1 MAKKIDLKHRRNIG
15 IMAHI
20 DAGKTTTTERILF
33 YTGRIHKIG
42 EVNDGSATMDWMEQE
57 QERGITITS
66 AATTCIWEIDQQK
79 YTLNI
84 IDTPGHVDF
93 TAEVERSLRVLD
105 GAVMVLCA
113 VAGVQPQSETVW
125 QQAKR
130 YNVPCIAFVNKM
142 DRVGANFKKAVSS
155 IDEQLSANPVAIQM
169 PIGAEDQFEGVVDLV
184 EMQQLI
190 FKDKSWGLEFERVK
204 LTEAL
209 RPQAEEERR
218 EMLEKLSLYD
228 DDLLEKIVEEKEVGQ
243 EEITKVLRTAT
254 LDGQITPVLCGSA
267 FKNKGVQ
274 QVIDAVIH
282 YLPSPLDI
290 PPVEGDHPVTKKLV
304 SRDASVS
311 DPMCALAFK
320 VTSDPFAGQMTF
332 VRVYSGIFET
342 GKTSYNPRSRKNE
355 RIGNLVKLH
364 ANKREDVKELGAGD
378 IGAVV
383 GMDLVTGDTLCP
395 KEHSIVLER
404 TQFPEPVIDQA
415 LEPKT
420 KLDQDK
426 LEEALKRLMQED
438 PSFRS
443 RIDDETG
450 QNIISGMGELHLEV
464 IVDRLQ
470 REFRVECK
478 AGTPRVAY
486 RETITQSA
494 ESEIRVEQQFEGKEQ
509 FAFCKIC
516 LEPLEAGLGFE
527 FENQLSDEELPTLFA
542 EALEQGVRN
551 AMNNGVLAGFSLID
565 LKVSLVAGE
574 YNEESSTE
582 VAFTFAGVNAI
593 REGALKAKPNLLE
606 PTMKIEVVTPVS
618 FTGDVIGDLNARHGR
633 IRGMEE
639 QGGIQVV
646 MAEAPLAEMFGYSTR
661 LRSLTQGRASYTM
674 HFSHYNAVSESTRK
688 ALTGGSVS

>member
-1 MAKKIDLKHRRNIG
+1 
-15 IMAHI
+15 MAHI

-66 AATTCIWEIDQQK
+66 AATTCLWEIDRQK

-130 YNVPCIAFVNKM
+130 YNVPCIAFINKM
-142 DRVGANFKKAVSS
+142 DRVGASFGKAIDS
-155 IDEQLSANPVAIQM
+155 IDDQLSANPVAIQM
-169 PIGAEDQFEGVVDLV
+169 PIGSEDKFDGVVDLV
-184 EMQQLI
+184 AMQELR
-190 FKDKSWGLEFERVK
+190 FKDGSWGMEFERA
-204 LTEAL
+204 EISEEI
-209 RPQAEEERR
+209 RPKAEKERH

-228 DDLLEKIVEEKEVGQ
+228 DELLKKIIEEQGIGQ
-243 EEITKVLRTAT
+243 SEIIEVLRSAT
-254 LDGQITPVLCGSA
+254 LDGLITPVLCGSA

-304 SRDASVS
+304 TRNASDL

-320 VTSDPFAGQMTF
+320 VANDPFAGQMTF
-332 VRVYSGIFET
+332 VRVYSGSFES
-342 GKTSYNPRSRKNE
+342 GKTAYNPRSHKNE

-383 GMDLVTGDTLCP
+383 GMDLITGDTLCP
-395 KEHSIVLER
+395 KDNQIILER

-464 IVDRLQ
+464 IVDRLK
-470 REFRVECK
+470 REFRVACK

-486 RETITQSA
+486 RETITQASD
-494 ESEIRVEQQFEGKEQ
+494 SEARVEQQLDGKVQ
-509 FAFCKIC
+509 FAYCRIK
-516 LEPLEAGLGFE
+516 LEPLDPGSGFE
-527 FENQLSDEELPTLFA
+527 FENKLSGENLPPLFA
-542 EALEQGVRN
+542 EALEQGIN
-551 AMNNGVLAGFSLID
+551 DAMNNGVLAGFALID
-565 LKVSLVAGE
+565 LKVSLLAGE
-574 YNEESSTE
+574 YNDETSTE
-582 VAFTFAGVNAI
+582 VAFTIAGVNAL
-593 REGALKAKPNLLE
+593 REGAMKAKPNLLE

-646 MAEAPLAEMFGYSTR
+646 IAEAPLAEMFGYSTR

-674 HFSHYNAVSESTRK
+674 HFSHYSSVSESTRK